1 MFSEHNGITL
11 EINSR
16 NIPVKSSNIFKLNTC
31 IHNTLV
37 KEVSREIK
45 KYFELK
51 KKKKMQFIK
60 ICRMKQ
66 PIVDGNL

>member
-16 NIPVKSSNIFKLNTC
+16 NIPVKSSNIFRLNTY

-51 KKKKMQFIK
+51 KKKMQFIK